1 MLKSRFEISFE
12 VDKFHGVDLECLKVG
27 LGLGSEILECFSG
40 ILEVMVLFYSLST
53 TLKNSPIECVC
64 IFV

>member
-1 MLKSRFEISFE
+1 M
-12 VDKFHGVDLECLKVG
+12 DKFHGVDLECLKVG